1 MQIITN
7 FVTSIVNP
15 IVLSDTRSPD
25 VFLFLTWQNDTSGS
39 VGCGDLKAVCE
50 DAQTIQIVEAWT
62 DDSYSGR
69 VIILKFL
76 QISLKCM
83 RKKYTLFSLLVDI

>member
-25 VFLFLTWQNDTSGS
+25 VFLFLTWQNDTDGS

-50 DAQTIQIVEAWT
+50 DAQTIQIVEARTDDT

-76 QISLKCM
+76 QISLICM
-83 RKKYTLFSLLVDI
+83 RKKIYFI